1 MAMDVSKGDVLEG
14 FQKLIG
20 SVMIPALQKQEVCCN
35 FLPENNLQIN
45 SHIYQM
51 LVKYMLHKL
60 IGLGLEN
67 IGRQVLSEKFM
78 GCAFLR

>member
-1 MAMDVSKGDVLEG
+1 MFISNNIIIKLLLIKCPCFSFDWLKSACYLQEVNFMAMDVSKGDVLEG

-45 SHIYQM
+45 SHIY
-51 LVKYMLHKL
+51 
-60 IGLGLEN
+60 
-67 IGRQVLSEKFM
+67 
-78 GCAFLR
+78 